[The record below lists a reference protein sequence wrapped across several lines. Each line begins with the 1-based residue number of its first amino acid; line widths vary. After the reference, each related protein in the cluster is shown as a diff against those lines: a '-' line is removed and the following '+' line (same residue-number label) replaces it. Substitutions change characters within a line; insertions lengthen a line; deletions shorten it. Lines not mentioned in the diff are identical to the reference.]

1 VSEPLVQDSY
11 RGLLKLAWPVVL
23 SRASQA
29 VIGFS
34 DAAMVAALGED
45 AIAAT
50 TTGASNSLNLFILPM
65 GVVFIVQSFV
75 SQLAGAGD
83 RSATRRYAW
92 YGLAIALVTGIVMA
106 LGTLG
111 LDAASRSLGY
121 TERVRELLV
130 DYMTIRLFSAGCVI
144 GVEAL
149 GNWFGGLGD
158 TLRPMLVSVLAMVAN
173 IFLNWVLI
181 FGNLG
186 APALG
191 VHGAALASSIS
202 SAIAFLAIF
211 VAFLAHRGDEARG
224 AVVAEEPPRHGAELL
239 RMLRFGLPNGVNWFL
254 EFAAFT
260 VFINVIVARLGTT
273 AVAAM
278 MAVVQVNS
286 IAFMPSFG
294 VSSAGAIV
302 VGQAIGEG
310 AKDRVAR
317 IVRRTMVLACGWQGL
332 VGLLYASAPRRVM
345 SVFGEQ
351 GTDGGALVK
360 LGAELL
366 LVSTIWQLFD
376 AVAIS
381 LSEALRAAG
390 DTAWCMWARI
400 VLAWLLFIPLSA
412 TLVLYVGVG
421 PVGAIAC
428 FVVYLAVL
436 ALLMTYRYR
445 SGAWRSID
453 LTGREAHS
461 H

>member
-1 VSEPLVQDSY
+1 MSETLVQDSY
-11 RGLLKLAWPVVL
+11 RGLLKLAWPVIL

-29 VIGFS
+29 VIGFA
-34 DAAMVAALGED
+34 DAAMVASLGED

-92 YGLAIALVTGIVMA
+92 YGLAIALVTGVAMA

-111 LDAASRSLGY
+111 LDALSRSLGY
-121 TERVRELLV
+121 TESVRELLV
-130 DYMTIRLFSAGCVI
+130 DYMTIRLLSAGFVI

-173 IFLNWVLI
+173 VFLNWVLI

-191 VHGAALASSIS
+191 VKGAALASAIS
-202 SAIAFLAIF
+202 SAIAFVAVF
-211 VAFLAHRGDEARG
+211 VAFLAHRGDAPRG
-224 AVVAEEPPRHGAELL
+224 GVVAEQPRHGAELR

-317 IVRRTMVLACGWQGL
+317 IVKRTMVLACGWQGL

-400 VLAWLLFIPLSA
+400 VLAWLLFVPLSA
-412 TLVLYVGVG
+412 TLVLYAGVG

-453 LTGREAHS
+453 LTGRAGHS

>member
-1 VSEPLVQDSY
+1 VSEPLVHDSY
-11 RGLLKLAWPVVL
+11 RGLLTLAWPVIL

-34 DAAMVAALGED
+34 DAAMVASLGED

-75 SQLAGAGD
+75 AQLAGAGD

-92 YGLAIALVTGIVMA
+92 YGLAIALAAGILMG
-106 LGTLG
+106 LGTFG
-111 LDAASRSLGY
+111 LDALSRSLGY
-121 TERVRELLV
+121 TDQVRELLV
-130 DYMTIRLFSAGCVI
+130 DYMTIRLLSAGFVI

-191 VHGAALASSIS
+191 VRGAALASSLS
-202 SAIAFLAIF
+202 SLAAFVAIF
-211 VAFLAHRGDEARG
+211 VAFLVHRGESPSSP
-224 AVVAEEPPRHGAELL
+224 VSPPPRHGAELL

-302 VGQAIGEG
+302 VGQAIGAG

-317 IVRRTMVLACGWQGL
+317 IVRRTMILACSWQGL
-332 VGLLYASAPRRVM
+332 VGLLYASAPARVM
-345 SVFGEQ
+345 SVFG
-351 GTDGGALVK
+351 GDGDKGAALVK

-400 VLAWLLFIPLSA
+400 VLAWVLFLPLSA
-412 TLVLYVGVG
+412 TLVLVVGVG

-436 ALLMTYRYR
+436 SLVMTYRYR
-445 SGAWRSID
+445 TGAWKSID
-453 LTGREAHS
+453 LTGREALS

>member
-1 VSEPLVQDSY
+1 VSEPLVHDSY
-11 RGLLKLAWPVVL
+11 RGLLTLAWPVVL

-34 DAAMVAALGED
+34 DAAMVASLGED

-92 YGLAIALVTGIVMA
+92 YGLAIALVTGVLMA

-111 LDAASRSLGY
+111 LDAVSRKLGY
-121 TERVRELLV
+121 TEQVRELLV
-130 DYMTIRLFSAGCVI
+130 DYMTIRLMSAGFVI

-173 IFLNWVLI
+173 VFLNWVLI

-191 VHGAALASSIS
+191 VRGAALASSLS
-202 SAIAFLAIF
+202 SLLAFIAIF
-211 VAFLAHRGDEARG
+211 AAFLAHRGDESRSG
-224 AVVAEEPPRHGAELL
+224 ASTADPHRHGAELL

-260 VFINVIVARLGTT
+260 VFINVIVAQLGTT

-294 VSSAGAIV
+294 ISSAGAIV

-317 IVRRTMVLACGWQGL
+317 IVRRTMVLACGWQGF
-332 VGLLYASAPRRVM
+332 VGLLYASAPKRVM
-345 SVFGEQ
+345 SVFEGE
-351 GTDGGALVK
+351 GRDGAALVT

-376 AVAIS
+376 AISIS

-400 VLAWLLFIPLSA
+400 VLAWFLFVPLSA

-421 PVGAIAC
+421 PVGAITC

-436 ALLMTYRYR
+436 AMLMAYRYR
-445 SGAWRSID
+445 SGAWRNID
-453 LTGREAHS
+453 LTGREHLAH
-461 H
+461 

>member
-1 VSEPLVQDSY
+1 
-11 RGLLKLAWPVVL
+11 
-23 SRASQA
+23 
-29 VIGFS
+29 
-34 DAAMVAALGED
+34 
-45 AIAAT
+45 
-50 TTGASNSLNLFILPM
+50 M

-75 SQLAGAGD
+75 SQLAGSGD

-92 YGLAIALVTGIVMA
+92 YGLGIALATGVLMA

-111 LDAASRSLGY
+111 LDAVSRSLGY
-121 TERVRELLV
+121 TDRVRELLV
-130 DYMTIRLFSAGCVI
+130 DYMTIRLLSAGFVI

-173 IFLNWVLI
+173 VFLNWVLI

-191 VHGAALASSIS
+191 VRGAALASSLS
-202 SAIAFLAIF
+202 SLVAFVAIF
-211 VAFLAHRGDEARG
+211 VAFLAHRGDDRPAPDPG
-224 AVVAEEPPRHGAELL
+224 TATTPGHGAELL

-294 VSSAGAIV
+294 VSTAGAIV
-302 VGQAIGEG
+302 VGQAIGAG

-317 IVRRTMVLACGWQGL
+317 IVRRTMVLACSWQGL
-332 VGLLYASAPRRVM
+332 VGLLYASAPGRVM
-345 SVFGEQ
+345 SVFGGE
-351 GTDGGALVK
+351 GEGGAALVK

-366 LVSTIWQLFD
+366 LVSTLWQLFD

-400 VLAWLLFIPLSA
+400 VLAWVLFVPLSA
-412 TLVLYVGVG
+412 ALVLYFGVG

-436 ALLMTYRYR
+436 ALLMAYRYR
-445 SGAWRSID
+445 TGAWRSID
-453 LTGREAHS
+453 LTGRGALAH
-461 H
+461 